1 MMKKT
6 AVKLEGQRGHKLKF
20 GCDWRWK
27 VGVFICPGRRR
38 CILTQRRDAVA
49 WTGTR
54 RCEPGGGSNASCEQ
68 FLVLTEEP
76 WLREEWKDIH
86 DWFAGR
92 LARKTWRESLARFT
106 LNNMAV
112 ETAKEG
118 FLHGN
123 THISMRLYV
132 ILAKCVQLCHRHAS
146 IFTRDK
152 IRVLTGAFPKC
163 PLFWKGVNPR

>member
-123 THISMRLYV
+123 THILMCLFV
-132 ILAKCVQLCHRHAS
+132 VLAKRMQLCHRHAS
-146 IFTRDK
+146 IFT
-152 IRVLTGAFPKC
+152 
-163 PLFWKGVNPR
+163 